1 MKHLLD
7 KTQLAMRKC
16 KSHGVSLTAGTF
28 KNQETMK
35 DFIHQDI
42 GYKFMKTLRGSPPYF
57 EQVSKE
63 LMSMIRM
70 LGPATF
76 FCSFSAAETRWIH
89 LLKIL
94 AKVVD
99 GEECTDEDTQNMS
112 WPEKARLIKSDPV
125 TCARHFDYSVQC
137 LLKFLKSQL
146 QPIGDLIDY
155 FLRVEFQHRGSP
167 HIHML
172 VWIKNAPLLNTSSK
186 EDIID
191 FIERNITCKR
201 PEEKDGSNEEH
212 NTLAELVKF
221 QLHRHS
227 HTCKKGNSRKCCFN
241 ILLPPMKE
249 TQILEPIDPEDDTV
263 DIVELRK
270 SWQKIQDFLDGLDL
284 GSRMTFG
291 EFLQKL
297 NISEAQYILGIRSS
311 LKQPTV
317 FLRRTPWE
325 IRVNAY
331 NKHIILAWRAHMD
344 IQYVMD
350 VYACAKYVASYIT
363 KSQRGISELL
373 RKASEEARTGNQDI
387 PQQLRMVSN
396 KFLNS
401 VELSAQEA
409 VYICLQLPMKKSSR
423 QVVFISTNLP
433 EDCVFLLKPN
443 HVLQTMRMEWNG
455 IGFV

>member
-1 MKHLLD
+1 MHRWGHSKHVLAWKSTANQIRPSNLCSPLWLLGSMSVEIPEESTATNWRPYWLLPTCRIP
-7 KTQLAMRKC
+7 TQRK
-16 KSHGVSLTAGTF
+16 
-28 KNQETMK
+28 
-35 DFIHQDI
+35 
-42 GYKFMKTLRGSPPYF
+42 
-57 EQVSKE
+57 
-63 LMSMIRM
+63 
-70 LGPATF
+70 
-76 FCSFSAAETRWIH
+76 
-89 LLKIL
+89 
-94 AKVVD
+94 
-99 GEECTDEDTQNMS
+99 
-112 WPEKARLIKSDPV
+112 
-125 TCARHFDYSVQC
+125 
-137 LLKFLKSQL
+137 
-146 QPIGDLIDY
+146 
-155 FLRVEFQHRGSP
+155 P

-227 HTCKKGNSRKCCFN
+227 HTRKKGNSRKCCFN
-241 ILLPPMKE
+241 IPLPPMKE

-270 SWQKIQDFLDGLDL
+270 SWQKIQNFLDGLDL

-317 FLRRTPWE
+317 FLRWTPWE

-423 QVVFISTNLP
+423 QVVFINTNLP

-443 HVLQTMRMEWNG
+443 HVLQTMRGTVVGGLLAWCPWGWHQLEVTPMG
-455 IGFV
+455 IRRPR

>member
-1 MKHLLD
+1 
-7 KTQLAMRKC
+7 
-16 KSHGVSLTAGTF
+16 
-28 KNQETMK
+28 
-35 DFIHQDI
+35 
-42 GYKFMKTLRGSPPYF
+42 
-57 EQVSKE
+57 
-63 LMSMIRM
+63 
-70 LGPATF
+70 
-76 FCSFSAAETRWIH
+76 
-89 LLKIL
+89 
-94 AKVVD
+94 
-99 GEECTDEDTQNMS
+99 MS

-125 TCARHFDYSVQC
+125 TCARHFEYSVQC

-167 HIHML
+167 YIHML

-191 FIERNITCKR
+191 FIDRNITCER

-227 HTCKKGNSRKCCFN
+227 HTCKKGNSRKCRFN
-241 ILLPPMKE
+241 IPLPPMKE

-263 DIVELRK
+263 DIMELRK
-270 SWQKIQDFLDGLDL
+270 SWQKIQDFLDGLDM

-297 NISEAQYILGIRSS
+297 NVSEAQYILGIRSS

-331 NKHIILAWRAHMD
+331 NKHIILAWRANMG

-387 PQQLRMVSN
+387 RQQLRMVSN

-423 QVVFISTNLP
+423 QVVFINTNLP
-433 EDCVFLLKPN
+433 EDRVFLLKPN
-443 HVLQTMRMEWNG
+443 HVLQTMRDDDEDIVASSLISRYENRTTSLESVTLAEFAAWYNTG
-455 IGFV
+455 KITQYTGNTSSQSDDCLPDEDVRDEENQEHEEDALTNEEHRPEEVQPSPDSCRENLPPKRKVSRLKSFVISMLT